1 VNAAGAALSLAQKLA
16 AKTPEQRRA
25 ILAACEVDMAQ
36 LMHLWRFW
44 ARPQQL
50 PPEGDWSL
58 WLLMAGR
65 GFGKTRCGAEWVRA
79 LAEAHSDAR
88 IALVGATLADTRA
101 VMVEGESGLLNIG
114 AQDMRPLYMRSDA
127 MLLWPNGA
135 RAYLYSAQAGG
146 ALRGPQHH
154 WAWGD
159 EVAKW
164 PHAPETL
171 SNLRMG
177 LRLGMRPQLLLT
189 TTPRPLPWLKRLMHM
204 PTVVVTRGRTA
215 DNAAHLP
222 QAFLQDMQSSYG
234 GTSLGRQE
242 LDGEW
247 IEDVEG
253 ALWSRS
259 LIDAQRIAQAPLNM
273 ARILIAVDPPA
284 GSDKGVG
291 DQCGIIAVGRCADGL
306 AYVLADHSVQPL
318 HPEHWAR
325 IVVDAFHAHGADQ
338 IIAEANN
345 GGQMVE
351 AVMRA
356 VDQRVP
362 ISLVRASRG
371 KIARAEPV
379 AGLYHAG
386 RVRHVGSFPALE
398 DEMCALVAGAP
409 YEGPRRSP
417 DRADA
422 LVWGLSALMLQPQK
436 KPAVH
441 SL

>member
-1 VNAAGAALSLAQKLA
+1 MNQASLAERLA
-16 AKTPEQRRA
+16 HLSAPMRRA
-25 ILAACEVDMAQ
+25 LLGACDIDIEA
-36 LMHLWRFW
+36 LRYHWRFW

-50 PPEGDWSL
+50 PPQGDWSL

-65 GFGKTRCGAEWVRA
+65 GFGKTRTGAEWVRA
-79 LAEAHSDAR
+79 LAEAHADAR
-88 IALVGATLADTRA
+88 IALVGATLADARA
-101 VMVEGESGLLNIG
+101 VMVEGESGLLNIC
-114 AQDMRPLYMRSDA
+114 AQDQRPLYQRSDA

-135 RAYLYSAQAGG
+135 RAYLYSATAGG

-159 EVAKW
+159 EVVKW
-164 PHAPETL
+164 PSAQDVL

-177 LRLGMRPQLLLT
+177 LRLGTRPQLLLT
-189 TTPRPLPWLKRLMHM
+189 TTPRPLPWLKALMQS
-204 PTVVVTRGRTA
+204 PTVVVSRGRTQ

-222 QAFLQDMQSSYG
+222 AAFIADMQASYG
-234 GTSLGRQE
+234 GTRLGRQE

-247 IEDVEG
+247 VEDVEG
-253 ALWSRS
+253 ALWSRA
-259 LIDAQRIAQAPLNM
+259 LIEAVRVAHAPATLV
-273 ARILIAVDPPA
+273 RVVIAVDPPA
-284 GSDKGVG
+284 GSDKGTG
-291 DQCGIIAVGRCADGL
+291 DQCGIVVVARCAQGL
-306 AYVLADHSVQPL
+306 AYVLADHSLQPL

-325 IVVDAFHAHGADQ
+325 VVADAYQQHEADQ

-351 AVMRA
+351 AVLRA
-356 VDQRVP
+356 ADRKLP
-362 ISLVRASRG
+362 ITLVRASRG

-386 RVRHVGSFPALE
+386 RVRHVGAFPALE
-398 DEMCALVAGAP
+398 DEMCALVSGAP

-422 LVWGLSALMLQPQK
+422 LVWGLTALMLQPRK
-436 KPAVH
+436 APMVRT
-441 SL
+441 L